1 MFRGVLLIVLLLSVL
16 LQQSW
21 SFLQSQGSVHR
32 RGGALFA
39 KKGGGGDS
47 KGFAPAKSNLANL
60 VVSKKDGGVG
70 EIGSG
75 GGQEASGSS
84 ANEAEA
90 IDAIFKKYGIN
101 DDPNRAAKAKAAA
114 KAAADAKGAASG
126 ADAPFG
132 ESIIARLTP
141 EMQMKY
147 DNVLVTGVSLSL
159 SFVVLCG
166 VGISAGSLKVVFPDI
181 NLPAGLDDVI
191 TNFLTPS
198 FTPGLGVFFLFST
211 SFGLFKFAQISSS
224 QTVYKE

>member
-1 MFRGVLLIVLLLSVL
+1 M
-16 LQQSW
+16 
-21 SFLQSQGSVHR
+21 
-32 RGGALFA
+32 A
-39 KKGGGGDS
+39 KKGGGGES
-47 KGFAPAKSNLANL
+47 KGFAPTKPNLANL
-60 VVSKKDGGVG
+60 VVDKKDGEGSPEIGARGQDGGVG
-70 EIGSG
+70 
-75 GGQEASGSS
+75 GSS
-84 ANEAEA
+84 TANEAEA

-101 DDPNRAAKAKAAA
+101 DDPNRAAKAKAAS
-114 KAAADAKGAASG
+114 DAKKKSASG

-132 ESIIARLTP
+132 ESIIAKLTP

-147 DNVLVTGVSLSL
+147 DNVLVTGVSVSL

-198 FTPGLGVFFLFST
+198 FTPALGVFFLFST